1 MKKILP
7 PTYFFSCLV
16 ISVVLHFFFP
26 IKQII
31 LLPYNWLGFLF
42 FFLGGTLNIWTDQ
55 LFKKEKTTVKP
66 LEKPSTLIQ
75 KGPFKISRN
84 PMYLGMALLLVGAGF
99 ILGSITSFIGT
110 ILFIIAMEVRFIPT
124 EEKFMFEQFSEEFEA
139 YKKKVRR
146 WL

>member
-1 MKKILP
+1 MILHYTLP
-7 PTYFFSCLV
+7 L
-16 ISVVLHFFFP
+16 IN
-26 IKQII
+26 II
-31 LLPYNWLGFLF
+31 EYPSNLIGFLF
-42 FFLGGTLNIWTDQ
+42 FVIGTVLNIWTDQ
-55 LFKKEKTTVKP
+55 LFKKVNTTVKP
-66 LEKPSTLIQ
+66 FEKPSTLIL

-110 ILFIIAMEVRFIPT
+110 ILFIIAMEVYFIPT
-124 EEKFMFEQFSEEFEA
+124 EEKFMFEQFGEEFEA

>member
-1 MKKILP
+1 MNKIQP
-7 PTYFFSCLV
+7 PTYFFLSLI
-16 ISVVLHFFFP
+16 ISVILHYTLP
-26 IKQII
+26 LINII
-31 LLPYNWLGFLF
+31 EYPSNLIGFLF
-42 FFLGGTLNIWTDQ
+42 FVIGTVLNIWTDQ
-55 LFKKEKTTVKP
+55 LFKKVNTTVKP
-66 LEKPSTLIQ
+66 FEKPSTLIL

-124 EEKFMFEQFSEEFEA
+124 EEKFMFEQFGEEFEA

>member
-1 MKKILP
+1 MNKILP

-42 FFLGGTLNIWTDQ
+42 FFLGGILNIWTDQ
-55 LFKKEKTTVKP
+55 LFKKVNTTVKP
-66 LEKPSTLIQ
+66 FEKPSTLIL

-84 PMYLGMALLLVGAGF
+84 PMYLGMALLLIGLGF
-99 ILGSITSFIGT
+99 VLGSIISFAGFVLFVAAMEISFIQQ
-110 ILFIIAMEVRFIPT
+110 
-124 EEKFMFEQFSEEFEA
+124 EEKILLKVFGAEFEA

-146 WL
+146 WI

>member
-1 MKKILP
+1 VILHYTLP
-7 PTYFFSCLV
+7 L
-16 ISVVLHFFFP
+16 IN
-26 IKQII
+26 II
-31 LLPYNWLGFLF
+31 EYPSNLIGFLF
-42 FFLGGTLNIWTDQ
+42 FVIGTVLNIWTDQ

-124 EEKFMFEQFSEEFEA
+124 EEKFMFEQFGEEFEA

>member
-1 MKKILP
+1 MI
-7 PTYFFSCLV
+7 
-16 ISVVLHFFFP
+16 
-26 IKQII
+26 
-31 LLPYNWLGFLF
+31 
-42 FFLGGTLNIWTDQ
+42 GTVLNIWTDQ
-55 LFKKEKTTVKP
+55 LFKKVNTTVKP
-66 LEKPSTLIQ
+66 FEKPSTLIL

-124 EEKFMFEQFSEEFEA
+124 EEKFMFEQFGEEFEA

>member
-1 MKKILP
+1 LNKILP

-42 FFLGGTLNIWTDQ
+42 FFLGGILNIWTDQ
-55 LFKKEKTTVKP
+55 LFKKVNTTVKP
-66 LEKPSTLIQ
+66 FEKPSTLIL

-84 PMYLGMALLLVGAGF
+84 PMYLGMALLLIGLGF
-99 ILGSITSFIGT
+99 VLGSIISFAGFV
-110 ILFIIAMEVRFIPT
+110 LFVAAMEIGFIRQ
-124 EEKFMFEQFSEEFEA
+124 EEKILLEVFGAEFEA

-146 WL
+146 WI

>member
-1 MKKILP
+1 MILHYTLP
-7 PTYFFSCLV
+7 L
-16 ISVVLHFFFP
+16 IN
-26 IKQII
+26 II
-31 LLPYNWLGFLF
+31 EYPSNLIGFLF
-42 FFLGGTLNIWTDQ
+42 FVIGTVLNIWTDQ
-55 LFKKEKTTVKP
+55 LFKKVNTTVKP
-66 LEKPSTLIQ
+66 FEKPSTLIL

-110 ILFIIAMEVRFIPT
+110 IMFIIAMEVRFIPT
-124 EEKFMFEQFSEEFEA
+124 EEKFMFEQFGEEFEA

>member
-1 MKKILP
+1 MILHYTLP
-7 PTYFFSCLV
+7 L
-16 ISVVLHFFFP
+16 IN
-26 IKQII
+26 II
-31 LLPYNWLGFLF
+31 EYPSNLIGFLF
-42 FFLGGTLNIWTDQ
+42 FVIGTVLNIWTDQ
-55 LFKKEKTTVKP
+55 LFKKVNTTVKP
-66 LEKPSTLIQ
+66 FEKPSTLIL

-124 EEKFMFEQFSEEFEA
+124 EEKFMFEQFGEEFEA

>member
-1 MKKILP
+1 VILHYTLP
-7 PTYFFSCLV
+7 L
-16 ISVVLHFFFP
+16 IN
-26 IKQII
+26 II
-31 LLPYNWLGFLF
+31 EYPSNLIGFLF
-42 FFLGGTLNIWTDQ
+42 FVIGTVLNIWTDQ
-55 LFKKEKTTVKP
+55 LFKKVNTTVKP
-66 LEKPSTLIQ
+66 FEKPSTLIL

-124 EEKFMFEQFSEEFEA
+124 EEKFMFEQFGEEFEA